1 MDGMN
6 LPHHT
11 GSGAAWARLAL
22 ALVLASLPVAE
33 AGAARLH
40 VAPGG
45 LRTSGSSTP
54 GDWSAAECYAQ
65 LAGAAL
71 AAAPADTILLE
82 RADHALASALVL
94 PRAILNRDL
103 DADTTGCRVLC
114 GPAATMTV
122 AAGVGAFTAA
132 GFVLQGDGQPSDVPA
147 FTISAGAVTG
157 AEFRALVFRGLRGSG
172 LSGRGGS
179 CLALAGNGA
188 GTTVDL
194 VDCRFEHNA
203 TRGGGG
209 ALWVADGWRLGIAGC
224 DFHDNTSLDGNGGGR
239 GGALMVTSP
248 LAPTFV
254 TVRDTRFLRN
264 AAQGP
269 GGALYLDDAG
279 LDMQDTELAE
289 STSSLGLTTSWS
301 AGAGVFMR
309 RNLTHTDSLRL
320 DLRRCL
326 VRDNTGLIDL
336 DPWSGDGGGVM
347 VKGQTD
353 RYFGVTVE
361 DCVFSGN
368 FAAQGAGLYI
378 GRYATGEVIRCRF
391 LGNTAYLQG
400 GASFK
405 GGALVFNR
413 GETATY
419 LHCEFIGNRAGL
431 DLQGNESLELGRGGA
446 FSTRARTRGVFINCS
461 FLDNE
466 AHGPAHLGGAVHKP
480 REGDVLQLD
489 SMRIALVNCA
499 FWADDPGAQI
509 YGDQWGYSEVTNC
522 AMRPGDFVCAGVTP
536 TGTVEL
542 LASPYLGPAD
552 ARPVPGSPLTDA
564 GVPQPPTVDLAGH
577 PAPLGA
583 GTDIGAY
590 ESLVGIA
597 GVELPVPTATLSAHP
612 NPFNPAVTLS
622 FDLPDAGEA
631 SVTIHD
637 LAGRTVATL
646 LAPTVLPAGAH
657 TLTWRGRDTAG
668 RAVASGTYLAV
679 LRAPGAVARTKLL
692 LLR

>member
-1 MDGMN
+1 MN

-11 GSGAAWARLAL
+11 GPCAAL
-22 ALVLASLPVAE
+22 ARVAFVLGLAAVLVTE
-33 AGAARLH
+33 ADAARLH

-45 LRTSGSSTP
+45 LRTSGASTP

-65 LAGAAL
+65 VAAAAQ

-82 RADHALASALVL
+82 RAEHALASAVTL

-103 DADTTGCRVLC
+103 DADTTGCRVVC
-114 GPAATMTV
+114 SPAATMTA
-122 AAGVGAFTAA
+122 AAGAGSFTAA
-132 GFVLQGDGQPSDVPA
+132 GFVLEGDGQPSDVPA
-147 FTISAGAVTG
+147 FTITAGAVSA
-157 AEFRALVFRGLRGSG
+157 AEFRALVFRSLQGSD
-172 LSGRGGS
+172 LFGRGGS
-179 CLALAGNGA
+179 CLALVGNGA

-209 ALWVADGWRLGIAGC
+209 VLWVADGWRLGMDGC
-224 DFHDNTSLDGNGGGR
+224 DFQDNTSFGGTGTATGR
-239 GGALMVTSP
+239 GGVLMVSSP

-254 TVRDTRFLRN
+254 TVRDTRFLRS

-279 LDMQDTELAE
+279 LEMQDTELAE

-347 VKGQTD
+347 LKGETD
-353 RYFGVTVE
+353 RYYSVMVE
-361 DCVFSGN
+361 DCEFSGN

-378 GRYATGEVIRCRF
+378 GRYAVGEVVRCRF
-391 LGNTAYLQG
+391 IGNTAYLQG
-400 GASFK
+400 GATFK

-419 LHCEFIGNRAGL
+419 RHCEFIGNRAGL
-431 DLQGNESLELGRGGA
+431 DRQGNESLELGRGGA

-480 REGDVLQLD
+480 REGDVLQFD
-489 SMRIALVNCA
+489 SMRIALINCA
-499 FWADDPGAQI
+499 FWADDPRAQI
-509 YGDQWGYSEVTNC
+509 YGDQNGYSEVTNC
-522 AMRPGDFVCAGVTP
+522 AMRPGDFVCVGVTP
-536 TGTVEL
+536 TGTVDL
-542 LASPYLGPAD
+542 SASPYLGPAD
-552 ARPVPGSPLTDA
+552 ARPLPGSPLTDA
-564 GVPQPPTVDLAGH
+564 GVPQPPTVDLAGNQ
-577 PAPLGA
+577 APLGG

-590 ESLVGIA
+590 ESLVGIS
-597 GVELPVPTATLSAHP
+597 GVVLPTPTATLSAHP

-622 FDLPDAGEA
+622 FVLPDAGDA
-631 SVTIHD
+631 SVTVYD
-637 LAGRTVATL
+637 LAGRVVAVL
-646 LAPTVLPAGAH
+646 LASTALPAGTH
-657 TLTWRGRDTAG
+657 TLAWHGRDTAG
-668 RAVASGTYLAV
+668 RPVASGTYFAI
-679 LRAPGAVARTKLL
+679 LRGPGVSVRTKLL